1 MADTLNPAGP
11 AKASL
16 FKRHWDKP
24 IIAVVLVV
32 VSLQFFDYILSN
44 ERMPQGDAISHSAW
58 AARLY
63 RVLSG
68 EKESKVLGG
77 CGHPPLTQLVSCVSF
92 SIFGLSIRSA
102 LLSQYIFYLL
112 LLLAIYGMGAH
123 FGGRRGGIAALFL
136 GGSYPF
142 FLAFSLEYLIDI
154 PGAATGMLAF
164 LLLLRSRWFELRA
177 CSILFGVALA
187 LSMMTKWT
195 NLFFVGPPLMVVLC
209 YRASRTAKGMV
220 ALGAAMVV
228 FVLMAAYYYYLGNN
242 IHPSPHSSDGALYYS
257 AFFLTCVAGVVGTHL
272 LQRRARNKLGKE
284 ELDKALPVYN
294 GILALFV
301 AATVASPT
309 YLFQVFSFVSFYHRQ
324 KELSVH
330 VHFDQNVPAYLYTM
344 IWSFSSAGLLV
355 VAGLILAVV
364 LRERR
369 RDFAL
374 IGLSILVGVVMTSL
388 SGPTDFRYVVLV
400 PGLLAVL
407 GGSWVSRLGRWSLI
421 PLAGLGLFFLLPF
434 TAYFWRTPDL
444 PVFHTGTVPTWGR
457 LVHEYRLAPFRMGR
471 PRSGRD
477 PLEDIMRLIQDHYKA
492 ELRSLSPRPPL
503 VIKSLITR
511 KFEQHTFRHALQPVR
526 DDFLFY
532 SLEYFQ
538 YRELVNYH
546 EQHDIHAAIREPR
559 FAAELKRTRTPQYL
573 VVLYVA
579 KKEMQDLV
587 SRVNSEVGRSCRML
601 KWYALPGK
609 RNAGILLVGGG

>member
-63 RVLSG
+63 RVLAG
-68 EKESKVLGG
+68 EKNASVLGG

-92 SIFGLSIRSA
+92 SIFGLSIRNALMSQYFFYLIL
-102 LLSQYIFYLL
+102 LLS
-112 LLLAIYGMGAH
+112 IYGMGAH

-142 FLAFSLEYLIDI
+142 FMVYSLEYLIDI
-154 PGAATGMLAF
+154 PGAATGLLAF
-164 LLLLRSRWFELRA
+164 LLLFKTRWFEHRRYA
-177 CSILFGVALA
+177 ILFGVALA

-195 NLFFVGPPLMVVLC
+195 NLFFVGPPLFVVLLF
-209 YRASRTAKGMV
+209 RAARSFKGGIALGV
-220 ALGAAMVV
+220 ALGV
-228 FVLMAAYYYYLGNN
+228 FIALAAYYYYLGST
-242 IHPSPHSSDGALYYS
+242 IHNDPSVHYVT
-257 AFFLTCVAGVVGTHL
+257 FFLVCLWGVVGTLL
-272 LQRRARNKLGKE
+272 LQRAVHRKCKAE
-284 ELDKALPVYN
+284 ERDKILPVLN
-294 GILALFV
+294 GILSLFT